1 MRHILHRIAVGGLR
15 WCGAVVVVL
24 FIVELSFAGLAGGAH
39 HIWSAEAYRPEYFG
53 KASLGEAQ
61 DTVAVTLGERLQA
74 STLVVVMA
82 AGSSLLVAGSWGIL
96 AARWRRWH
104 LRTVF
109 RVGFGL
115 LAAFPGIWLVSLG
128 IAYSYVYWQRPG
140 FADEFQVSS
149 GPGLLK
155 WGQATLLTLA
165 MVFPA
170 IAWQIQAVARVL
182 EAEGVRACVRG
193 WDASGWEEETLFYRK
208 VLRRAKPQLIALTDS
223 TLPFLLG
230 SLVPLEW
237 LFHYQGMGQW
247 LVQSVHNQNYPG
259 TICSLLWMVTILTLA
274 GILKELWQGRAAK
287 S

>member
-1 MRHILHRIAVGGLR
+1 MRYILHRMAVGGLR

-24 FIVELSFAGLAGGAH
+24 VIVEWSYAGLAGAPH
-39 HIWSAEAYRPEYFG
+39 HIWSPEAYSPEYFG
-53 KASLGEAQ
+53 KTPPGAAQ

-96 AARWRRWH
+96 AARWRRWR

-109 RVGFGL
+109 RAGFGL
-115 LAAFPGIWLVSLG
+115 MAAIPGIWLVSLG
-128 IAYSYVYWQRPG
+128 IAYSYVFWQRPG
-140 FADEFQVSS
+140 FADEFRVSS
-149 GPGLLK
+149 GPDLLK
-155 WGQATLLTLA
+155 WGQATLLTIA

-193 WDASGWEEETLFYRK
+193 WDAAGWEEETLFYRK
-208 VLRRAKPQLIALTDS
+208 VLRRAKPQLIALADA

-247 LVQSVHNQNYPG
+247 LVQSVHNRNYPG
-259 TICSLLWMVTILTLA
+259 TICSLLWMVSILTLA
-274 GILKELWQGRAAK
+274 GMVKEFWQGRAAK